1 MTHPLDVSELE
12 PLQIVTS
19 PPPAHALAPPLMSIA
34 PPPPKHSA
42 AADAAEMDTD
52 PPPPDDV
59 DAPAHIEKAPPVP
72 LVLLPTM
79 RLRLPPWDASA
90 APLLKDTSPL
100 GPEHDEPDIAD
111 TDPLMPLAPASAE
124 WTATEPLEVSTAP
137 PLNMQTEPPVESALV
152 DPPSRLVAS
161 GMPPL
166 CWLSP
171 PSMVNTPP

>member
-100 GPEHDEPDIAD
+100 GPEHDEPAEKGDEGVEGGHELPRAARRVKMRAD
-111 TDPLMPLAPASAE
+111 RVQRAAAD
-124 WTATEPLEVSTAP
+124 
-137 PLNMQTEPPVESALV
+137 
-152 DPPSRLVAS
+152 
-161 GMPPL
+161 
-166 CWLSP
+166 
-171 PSMVNTPP
+171 